1 MYSLFCVFSFF
12 FFFFVLLGFP
22 LLLINFTVLKK
33 KKNLM
38 LVGCGSWCCQIAL
51 VFLNETPFNYGK
63 TEVLKLTFSI
73 TIVPSTIYAI

>member
-1 MYSLFCVFSFF
+1 
-12 FFFFVLLGFP
+12 
-22 LLLINFTVLKK
+22 
-33 KKNLM
+33 M